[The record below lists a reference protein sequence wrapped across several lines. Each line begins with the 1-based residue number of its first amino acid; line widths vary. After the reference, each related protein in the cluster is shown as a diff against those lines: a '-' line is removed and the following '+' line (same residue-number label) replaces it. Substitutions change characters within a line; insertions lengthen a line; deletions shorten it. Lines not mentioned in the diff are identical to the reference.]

1 MSVSADC
8 DWRPHMDEVGLIRE
22 DLLGL
27 SQSRGYL
34 IADALDL
41 PLGDDLQLLEHDEVL
56 VDVVHQIEKK
66 IIFGRLTI
74 LVINRKHNRER
85 DGNG

>member
-1 MSVSADC
+1 M
-8 DWRPHMDEVGLIRE
+8 
-22 DLLGL
+22 
-27 SQSRGYL
+27 RGYL

-66 IIFGRLTI
+66 IIFWKVDYLG
-74 LVINRKHNRER
+74 
-85 DGNG
+85 D

>member
-1 MSVSADC
+1 M
-8 DWRPHMDEVGLIRE
+8 
-22 DLLGL
+22 
-27 SQSRGYL
+27 RGYL

>member
-1 MSVSADC
+1 
-8 DWRPHMDEVGLIRE
+8 MDEVGLIRE